1 MEGQKEISFELWAM
15 AQLGWPSYTTLRTQ
29 MLSFK
34 LVFQPYAIHR
44 RRLLWRFGQQHKFG
58 RLSHELVALWNYELL
73 DKKSLDR
80 GITYGSSSFV
90 LNHPR
95 PLKRFVVKG
104 GEIGPSGNLVTS
116 AKWKI
121 NPISKYWINY
131 LVQAEA

>member
-1 MEGQKEISFELWAM
+1 MEGQKEISLELWAM

-29 MLSFK
+29 MLWFK

-44 RRLLWRFGQQHKFG
+44 GNYKLGS
-58 RLSHELVALWNYELL
+58 LSHELVALWNYKLL

-104 GEIGPSGNLVTS
+104 GEIGPSGNLVAS

-121 NPISKYWINY
+121 NPNSKYWINY